1 MSRDT
6 KADFK
11 EGFSK
16 GIGLTT
22 GVLAIPVAGLL
33 LFGVYRVL
41 EVPIRD
47 LLRSEELY
55 EYYDCVEKRIKNFEE
70 RTAVLKKVYADGYVY
85 EKDIDVKVP
94 PRAERC
100 ERPTREWKWQPKN

>member
-1 MSRDT
+1 MEVAKMS
-6 KADFK
+6 KEFK

-41 EVPIRD
+41 RNPVRGLFYD
-47 LLRSEELY
+47 LFRSEEMDKY
-55 EYYDCVEKRIKNFEE
+55 SDCMEKRWDRFQERSELFEK
-70 RTAVLKKVYADGYVY
+70 RDYDDMPPIIDC
-85 EKDIDVKVP
+85 EK
-94 PRAERC
+94 
-100 ERPTREWKWQPKN
+100 PTRKWKWQPKK